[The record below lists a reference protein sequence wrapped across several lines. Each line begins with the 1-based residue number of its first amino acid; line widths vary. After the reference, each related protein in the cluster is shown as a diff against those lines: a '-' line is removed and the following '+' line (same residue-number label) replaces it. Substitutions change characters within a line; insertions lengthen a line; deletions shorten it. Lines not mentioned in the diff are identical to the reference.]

1 MSLRDFVNLQK
12 IGEGS
17 YSSVHKVKR
26 LSDNQEYALKKVKLQ
41 GLTEKEKDNALNE
54 IRILASIGHPNMIG
68 YKDAFFDE
76 NTHSLCIIMELADNG
91 DLQKKIELAKKRNA
105 LIAEEEIW
113 TVALHMLRGLKAMH
127 SRNILHRDLKCAN
140 VFITKSDDYKIGDLN
155 VSKVAKRGLVYTQ
168 TGTPYYASP
177 EVWVS
182 RIINLQINSF
192 FFAKRMCSFPM

>member
-1 MSLRDFVNLQK
+1 
-12 IGEGS
+12 
-17 YSSVHKVKR
+17 
-26 LSDNQEYALKKVKLQ
+26 
-41 GLTEKEKDNALNE
+41 
-54 IRILASIGHPNMIG
+54 MIG

-113 TVALHMLRGLKAMH
+113 TIALHMLRGLKAMH
-127 SRNILHRDLKCAN
+127 ARNILHRDLKCAN

-182 RIINLQINSF
+182 SKRNLRISF
-192 FFAKRMCSFPM
+192 FFCLQRECVLFLCNTDWFFIFLSARWAVQQFKRHMVVGLHSLWSCCAESSFPS